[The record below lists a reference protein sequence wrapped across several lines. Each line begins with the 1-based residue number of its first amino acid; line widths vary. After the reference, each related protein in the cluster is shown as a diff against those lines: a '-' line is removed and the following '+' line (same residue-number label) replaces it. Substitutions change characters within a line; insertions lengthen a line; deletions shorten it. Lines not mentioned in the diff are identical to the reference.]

1 VATLGSGDYFGEIA
15 LLRRVPR
22 TATVVAKTPATLLSL
37 EREAFLEELTG
48 HPVVRK
54 TLDVTVHERMP
65 DQ

>member
-1 VATLGSGDYFGEIA
+1 M
-15 LLRRVPR
+15 
-22 TATVVAKTPATLLSL
+22 VAKTPATLLSL